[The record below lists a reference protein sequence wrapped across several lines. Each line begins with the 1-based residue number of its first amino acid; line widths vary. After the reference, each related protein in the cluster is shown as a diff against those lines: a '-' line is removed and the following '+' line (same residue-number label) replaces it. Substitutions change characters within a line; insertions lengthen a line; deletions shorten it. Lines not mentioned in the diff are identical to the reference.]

1 MKIIGHK
8 NKKSL
13 ICQVSENLNSKLAI
27 GQSKHSD
34 KINKINSKDKIY
46 SYGTYNAYLQQCIQ
60 FTKWCKAEHK
70 CKTLNDCRIYVDE
83 YLQKNIDENK
93 SPYTIKLQASALAKL
108 YGCSAYDFINTPKR
122 LRKDIKRSR
131 ATQINAKSD
140 FEKFCICTGL
150 RRREITALRGSA
162 LIENDG
168 QFYIQIY
175 NGKGGR
181 ERLAEICGTKEEIAF
196 VVQKMKNAENNKVFS
211 KISYTDIHA
220 MRAAYASRIYN
231 KYARQKSEYANE
243 RLIMYHNR
251 VIKTY
256 NSKNIDIKNN
266 LEYYDYS
273 PQTGYTLNPGYK
285 DVRTAYYCRQDKKH
299 ICYDRLALLKCS
311 QNLGHNRACIVADH
325 YLWHDKTIK

>member
-13 ICQVSENLNSKLAI
+13 ICQVSENLKSKLAI
-27 GQSKHSD
+27 GCSKHLD
-34 KINKINSKDKIY
+34 KIAGENSRHKIY
-46 SYGTYNAYLQQCIQ
+46 SYGTYNAYLQQSVQ
-60 FTKWCKAEHK
+60 FVRWCKSEHK
-70 CKTLNDCRIYVDE
+70 CKTLDECKMYANE
-83 YLQKNIDENK
+83 YLKLNINK
-93 SPYTIKLQASALAKL
+93 GMSPYTLKLQVAALCKL
-108 YGCSAYDFINTPKR
+108 YSCSSTDFIPTPPRKR
-122 LRKDIKRSR
+122 KNITRSR
-131 ATQINAKSD
+131 NTNIKCSTE
-140 FEKFCICTGL
+140 FERFCLCTGL

-162 LIENDG
+162 LVEKDG
-168 QFYIQIY
+168 QYYIHIK

-181 ERLAEICGTKEEIAF
+181 ERYAEIVGTEEEIEF
-196 VVQKMKNAENNKVFS
+196 VVNKMKKAEDQKVFS
-211 KISYTDIHA
+211 KIPYTDIHA

-231 KYARQKSEYANE
+231 KYARQKSEYKNE

-256 NSKNIDIKNN
+256 TSKNIDIKNN

-273 PQTGYTLNPGYK
+273 PQTGHTLKPGYK

-325 YLWHDKTIK
+325 YLWF

>member
-34 KINKINSKDKIY
+34 KINKINSKEKIY
-46 SYGTYNAYLQQCIQ
+46 SYGTYNAYLQQSVQ
-60 FTKWCKAEHK
+60 FVRWCKSEHK
-70 CKTLNDCRIYVDE
+70 CKTLDECKQYADE
-83 YLQKNIDENK
+83 YLKLNIDK
-93 SPYTIKLQASALAKL
+93 GMSPYTLKLQVAALCKL
-108 YGCSAYDFINTPKR
+108 YSCSSTDFIPTPPRKR
-122 LRKDIKRSR
+122 KNITRSR
-131 ATQINAKSD
+131 NTNIKCSTE
-140 FEKFCICTGL
+140 FERFCLCTGL

-162 LIENDG
+162 LVEKDG
-168 QFYIQIY
+168 QYYIHIK

-181 ERLAEICGTKEEIAF
+181 ERYAEIVGTEEEIEF
-196 VVQKMKNAENNKVFS
+196 VVNKMKKAEDQKVFS
-211 KISYTDIHA
+211 KIPNTDIHA
-220 MRAAYASRIYN
+220 MRAIYASRIYN
-231 KYARQKSEYANE
+231 KYARSKSKYKDE

-256 NSKNIDIKNN
+256 SSKNIDIKNN
-266 LEYYDYS
+266 LEYYDYT
-273 PQTGYTLNPGYK
+273 PQTGYTLKPGYK
-285 DVRTAYYCRQDKKH
+285 DVKSAYYCRQDKKH

-325 YLWHDKTIK
+325 YLY

>member
-34 KINKINSKDKIY
+34 KINKISSKDKIY
-46 SYGTYNAYLQQCIQ
+46 SYGTYNAYLQQCIH
-60 FTKWCKAEHK
+60 FVKWCKQAHK
-70 CKTLNDCRIYVDE
+70 CKALADCRCYVDE
-83 YLQKNIDENK
+83 YLKKNIDTNK

-108 YGCSAYDFINTPKR
+108 YGCTAYDFINTPKR
-122 LRKDIKRSR
+122 LRKNIKRSR

-140 FEKFCICTGL
+140 FERFCICTGL

-162 LIENDG
+162 LVENAG

-181 ERLAEICGTKEEIAF
+181 KRLVEICGTKEEIAF
-196 VVQKMKNAENNKVFS
+196 VVQKMKNAEDNKVFS
-211 KISYTDIHA
+211 KIPYTDIHA
-220 MRAAYASRIYN
+220 MRTAYASRIYN
-231 KYARQKSEYANE
+231 KYARQKSEFRNE

-251 VIKTY
+251 VVKTY
-256 NSKNIDIKNN
+256 TSKNIDINNN

-273 PQTGYTLNPGYK
+273 PQTDYTLKPGYK
-285 DVRTAYYCRQDKKH
+285 DVKSAYYCRQDKKH

-325 YLWHDKTIK
+325 YLY

>member
-27 GQSKHSD
+27 GQSKHSH

-60 FTKWCKAEHK
+60 FVKWCKAEHK
-70 CKTLNDCRIYVDE
+70 CKTLNECRIYIDE
-83 YLQKNIDENK
+83 YLQKNIDEKK

-108 YGCSAYDFINTPKR
+108 YGCSACDFINTPKR

-131 ATQINAKSD
+131 ATQIKGNTE

-162 LIENDG
+162 LIEKDG
-168 QFYIQIY
+168 QYYIHIK

-181 ERLAEICGTKEEIAF
+181 ERYAEICGTKDEIAF
-196 VVQKMKNAENNKVFS
+196 VVQKMKNAEDSKVFS
-211 KISYTDIHA
+211 KIPYIDIHA
-220 MRAAYASRIYN
+220 MRAIYASRIYN
-231 KYARQKSEYANE
+231 KHARQKSEYKNE

-256 NSKNIDIKNN
+256 SSKNIDIKNN
-266 LEYYDYS
+266 LEYYDYT
-273 PQTGYTLNPGYK
+273 PQTGYTLKPGYK

-311 QNLGHNRACIVADH
+311 QNLGHNRACVVADH
-325 YLWHDKTIK
+325 YLWADFI

>member
-13 ICQVSENLNSKLAI
+13 ICQVSENLKSKLAI
-27 GQSKHSD
+27 GESRHDD
-34 KINKINSKDKIY
+34 KINGIDSSNKIY
-46 SYGTYNAYLQQCIQ
+46 SYGTYNSYLQQCIQ
-60 FTKWCKAEHK
+60 FIKWCKAEYK
-70 CKTLNDCRIYVDE
+70 CKTLDECRCYVDD
-83 YLQKNIDENK
+83 YLKKNIDEKK

-108 YGCSAYDFINTPKR
+108 YGCTAYDFINTPKR
-122 LRKDIKRSR
+122 LRKNIKRSR

-140 FEKFCICTGL
+140 FERFCICTGL

-181 ERLAEICGTKEEIAF
+181 ERLTEICGTKKEIAF
-196 VVQKMKNAENNKVFS
+196 VVQKMKNAEHSKVFS
-211 KISYTDIHA
+211 KMRYTDIDA

-231 KYARQKSEYANE
+231 KYSRQKSEFRNE

-256 NSKNIDIKNN
+256 TSKNIDIKNN

-273 PQTGYTLNPGYK
+273 PQTGYTLKPGYK

-311 QNLGHNRACIVADH
+311 QALGHNRASVVADH
-325 YLWHDKTIK
+325 YLWNDSI

>member
-13 ICQVSENLNSKLAI
+13 ICQVSENLKSKLTI
-27 GQSKHSD
+27 GESRHDD
-34 KINKINSKDKIY
+34 KINGIDSRHKIY

-60 FTKWCKAEHK
+60 FAKWCKATHN
-70 CKTLNDCRIYVDE
+70 CKTLNECRLYADE
-83 YLQKNIDENK
+83 YIQLNIDKGK
-93 SPYTIKLQASALAKL
+93 SPYTLKLQVAALCKL
-108 YGCSAYDFINTPKR
+108 YSCSSTDFIPTPPRKR
-122 LRKDIKRSR
+122 KNITRSR
-131 ATQINAKSD
+131 NTNIKCSTE
-140 FEKFCICTGL
+140 FERFCLCTGL

-162 LIENDG
+162 LVEKDG
-168 QFYIQIY
+168 QYYIHIK

-181 ERLAEICGTKEEIAF
+181 ERYAEIVGTEEEIEF
-196 VVQKMKNAENNKVFS
+196 VVNKMKKAEDQKVFS
-211 KISYTDIHA
+211 KIPYTDIHA
-220 MRAAYASRIYN
+220 MRAVYASRIYN
-231 KYARQKSEYANE
+231 KYARQKSEFRNE

-256 NSKNIDIKNN
+256 NSKNVDIKNN

-273 PQTGYTLNPGYK
+273 PQTGYTLKPGYK
-285 DVRTAYYCRQDKKH
+285 DVKSAYYCRQDKKH

-325 YLWHDKTIK
+325 YLY

>member
-13 ICQVSENLNSKLAI
+13 ICQVSENLKSKLAI
-27 GQSKHSD
+27 GESRHDD
-34 KINKINSKDKIY
+34 KINGIDSSNKIY
-46 SYGTYNAYLQQCIQ
+46 SYGTYNSYLQQCIQ
-60 FTKWCKAEHK
+60 FIKWCKAEYK
-70 CKTLNDCRIYVDE
+70 CKTLDECRCYVDD
-83 YLQKNIDENK
+83 YLKKNIDEKK

-108 YGCSAYDFINTPKR
+108 YGCTAYDFINTPKR
-122 LRKDIKRSR
+122 LRKNIKRSR
-131 ATQINAKSD
+131 ATQINAKTD
-140 FEKFCICTGL
+140 FERFCICTGL
-150 RRREITALRGSA
+150 RRREITALRGTA
-162 LIENDG
+162 LIEKDG
-168 QFYIQIY
+168 KFYIHIR

-181 ERLAEICGTKEEIAF
+181 ERYAEIVGTAEEIEF
-196 VVQKMKNAENNKVFS
+196 VVNKMKKAEDQKVFS
-211 KISYTDIHA
+211 KIPYCDIHA
-220 MRAAYASRIYN
+220 MRAIYASRIYN
-231 KYARQKSEYANE
+231 KYARPKSEYANE

-273 PQTGYTLNPGYK
+273 PQTGYTLKPGYK
-285 DVRTAYYCRQDKKH
+285 DVRTAYYCRKDKKH

-325 YLWHDKTIK
+325 YLWNIS